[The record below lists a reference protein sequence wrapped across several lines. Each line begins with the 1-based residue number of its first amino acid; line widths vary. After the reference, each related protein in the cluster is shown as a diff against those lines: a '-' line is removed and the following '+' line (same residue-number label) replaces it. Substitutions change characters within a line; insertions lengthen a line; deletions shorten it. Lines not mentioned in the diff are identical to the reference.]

1 MTEQHSGAVV
11 VAVRVRREGEHKT
24 IDVGSGRGE
33 RQSLLLLLL
42 LAVAAGAPR
51 LVHDARRHVA
61 VQVQVEDVARVGAG
75 ARERSHLT
83 DHGEDRGKGG
93 VPPSWGREG
102 DVEDGACVDDLV
114 DRLE

>member
-42 LAVAAGAPR
+42 AAPR

-75 ARERSHLT
+75 ARERSHLP